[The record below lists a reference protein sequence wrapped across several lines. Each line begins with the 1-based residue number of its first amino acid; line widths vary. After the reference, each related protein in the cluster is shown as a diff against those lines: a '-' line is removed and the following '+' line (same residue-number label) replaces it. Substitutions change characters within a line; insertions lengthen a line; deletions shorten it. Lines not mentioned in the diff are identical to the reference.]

1 MELHRW
7 LSFPREQVGALLF
20 SARLCSKT
28 AVLVRAEVK
37 EEIDRPELGWDKTP
51 FLSFDL
57 DIPAHLFAY
66 KG

>member
-7 LSFPREQVGALLF
+7 LSFQREQVGAFLF
-20 SARLCSKT
+20 SARLCSRT

-37 EEIDRPELGWDKTP
+37 ELIDRPELGWTRQH
-51 FLSFDL
+51 LSFAL
-57 DIPAHLFAY
+57 AILLTLFAF